1 MRSLGFW
8 LFLSIFCLPIYPNIC
23 SVAAVK
29 NAGRLAAGVRG
40 HPNGEV
46 VNSGAKN
53 ERRNLSQQTGEE
65 TQYDF
70 RRLNTDCPLVIPPK
84 NTNSHS
90 LNGNGKGK
98 GFRIVQ
104 YNAEWLFVDYYAPMN
119 CPGSGC
125 TWKNESEAQI
135 HMQYVS
141 KIVSELNPDIL
152 NVCEVEGC
160 DELNLLC
167 EQTGEEYSV
176 YLKQGT
182 DTATGQN
189 VGLVSRWTPNANL
202 TRSEEHIAYPLEGS
216 KCGYTGKP
224 GTVGVSKHYI
234 TEYLLYGRPTLFIGL
249 HLLAYPED
257 TTRCA
262 EREAQAQIIQNVI
275 AEYVGANSDGEVIV
289 LGDFNDFD
297 GQVLDSNRNSPTS
310 RVLDILKGAE
320 GAHLGKYTL
329 RSAAEKIPEVER
341 FSDWWDKNDNCVST
355 ADEFSMIDY
364 VLVSPFLFEKISSAF
379 VYHIYDEFCGKYNS
393 DHYPLVVDFLPQ

>member
-1 MRSLGFW
+1 MRILLVGLLVSVFCSISGLG
-8 LFLSIFCLPIYPNIC
+8 SE
-23 SVAAVK
+23 S
-29 NAGRLAAGVRG
+29 
-40 HPNGEV
+40 
-46 VNSGAKN
+46 
-53 ERRNLSQQTGEE
+53 
-65 TQYDF
+65 
-70 RRLNTDCPLVIPPK
+70 DCPFVASSQK
-84 NTNSHS
+84 NTNVRSS
-90 LNGNGKGK
+90 

-119 CPGSGC
+119 CPGLGC

-141 KIVSELNPDIL
+141 KIVSDLNPDIL

-160 DELNLLC
+160 DELNLLT
-167 EQTGEEYSV
+167 EQIGEEEEKYSV

-189 VGLVSRWTPNANL
+189 VGLVAKWTPAANL
-202 TRSEEHIAYPLEGS
+202 TRTEERIGYPLAGS
-216 KCGYTGKP
+216 KCGYTGAP

-257 TTRCA
+257 ATRCA

-275 AEYVGANSDGEVIV
+275 AEYVGANNDGEVIV

-310 RVLDILKGAE
+310 RVLDILKGTE
-320 GAHLGKYTL
+320 GAHTGKYQL

-341 FSDWWDKNDNCVST
+341 FSDWWDKNTDCVST

-364 VLVSPFLFEKISSAF
+364 VLVTPFLFDKISSAF
-379 VYHIYDEFCGKYNS
+379 VYHGYDEFCGKYNS
-393 DHYPLVVDFLPQ
+393 DHYPLVVDFL